1 MKRSLVLALV
11 FGCQLACPRA
21 PQKPQGPNVVI
32 LSIDTLRADSLRA
45 YNRSA
50 RRRITLDR
58 LSQRGHTFEHAYSTA
73 SWTLPAHVSL
83 FTGLYPDRHGVVDPR
98 YAMGEASSLVE
109 QLQAKGYQTVG
120 FTDGGYVGAHY
131 GFTRGFEMY
140 DGWHDGKSA
149 MSSATLPR
157 GGKRHFDTKAT
168 LFDRASAF
176 LKARRDARPLFLF
189 VHTYAVHDYFR
200 TWVPTRAGEQPRPTP
215 ESKHA
220 LDCLLGAASCSAEE
234 WQQLERTYEAGI
246 DALDRSLESLLGL
259 LDDRL
264 DPDNT
269 FVLLL
274 ADHGEGFDFARNR
287 IHHGGRLHRDQ
298 LQVPLVVT
306 GPGVKRGRSEAP
318 VSLVDVR
325 PSIAELVGLSSEG
338 DIDGRSFVPQLF
350 GKAPTGERQ
359 SVWASEYYHF
369 WDAGQRHEMLEPSP
383 DPLLTASIGSR
394 YWYLDGS
401 SGEELYSVD
410 DRNQTNSLS
419 DQLQEHPKP
428 HRRRPVEGVKR
439 TRVTN
444 TIEVVEQ
451 LRALGYIQ

>member
-1 MKRSLVLALV
+1 MKRSLILALV
-11 FGCQLACPRA
+11 FGSQFGCPRGQHE
-21 PQKPQGPNVVI
+21 PQDPNVII

-45 YNRSA
+45 YKPSA
-50 RRRITLDR
+50 RRHVTLDR
-58 LSQRGHTFEHAYSTA
+58 MSELGHTFERAYSTA

-149 MSSATLPR
+149 MSPATLPR

-189 VHTYAVHDYFR
+189 IHTYAVHDYFR
-200 TWVPTRAGEQPRPTP
+200 TWLPTKAGEQPRPTP
-215 ESKHA
+215 ESKRA
-220 LDCLLGAASCSAEE
+220 LDCLLGVASCSPEQ
-234 WQQLERTYEAGI
+234 WQQLERTYEAGV
-246 DALDRSLESLLGL
+246 DALDRSLESLLRS

-264 DPDNT
+264 DMDNT
-269 FVLLL
+269 FVLML

-298 LQVPLVVT
+298 LHVPLVVT
-306 GPGVKRGRSEAP
+306 GPGVKRGRSEEP
-318 VSLVDVR
+318 ISLVDVR
-325 PSIAELVGLSSEG
+325 PSLLELVGLSTE
-338 DIDGRSFVPQLF
+338 DDTDGRSFVPQLF
-350 GKAPTGERQ
+350 GKPAKGKRET
-359 SVWASEYYHF
+359 VWASEYYHF
-369 WDAGQRHEMLEPSP
+369 WEDGKRRELSEPSLEPLS
-383 DPLLTASIGSR
+383 TASIDSR
-394 YWYLDGS
+394 YWSLEGS
-401 SGEELYSVD
+401 SGDEIYAMQ
-410 DRNQTNSLS
+410 DRKQAHSLS
-419 DQLQEHPKP
+419 GQLQEPPKR
-428 HRRRPVEGVKR
+428 HRRRAVESSNR
-439 TRVTN
+439 ASMTN
-444 TIEVVEQ
+444 TIEVIEQ